1 MRLTAITIPWAD
13 GEFTFDLRLKEVRA
27 LQEKTGLGPAVIL
40 MRIQSGEWK
49 VDDYRETILQGLLGG
64 GMAAPEASKLVRLW
78 VDERPAQESLLP
90 AQAIL
95 MAWIMGAPQPKKAS
109 PSKTENETATA
120 PAASTSTQSMET
132 EPQSDLAPAT

>member
-64 GMAAPEASKLVRLW
+64 GMSAPEASKLVRLW

-95 MAWIMGAPQPKKAS
+95 MAWIMGAPQPKKAN
-109 PSKTENETATA
+109 PPKMENETEMA
-120 PAASTSTQSMET
+120 PAASTSAQFMET
-132 EPQSDLAPAT
+132 EPQSDLAPAI